1 MKDIIVGLTGQIRL
15 IWPIG
20 LAKIVAGV
28 MAVAVVGCSTDF
40 DPDVD
45 ATPVA
50 VLNVLAEAD
59 STVTASVS
67 HSWLFGTEP
76 GNVTV
81 GNARVSLKVN
91 GTLMGLMEFDGNSG
105 KYVSPY
111 RPVEGDEIEVSVRTV
126 DYGDAVGATTVPRK
140 VKIDR
145 WECTPTAEIDY
156 DGIIVQPDGS
166 WEYNRTLKLNYSIT
180 FTDPAGEE
188 NYYMLSGK
196 AYHWWGG
203 GTCDDPILGEN
214 DSPLEAVFAKDNTF
228 MVFSDR
234 SIAGKSYTLS
244 YTTTYS
250 LDSSGYPGDI
260 VQDENGDLHVYDR
273 IALCSISREYYLYL
287 LSLYKKYGELN
298 STLENLGFAEPK
310 AIYTNVSPGVGI
322 VGSQTADMIVNDV
335 YGIIGEYGRTGR

>member
-1 MKDIIVGLTGQIRL
+1 MKDIIVGLIGQIRL
-15 IWPIG
+15 IGRIG
-20 LAKIVAGV
+20 LAKIFAGGMMV
-28 MAVAVVGCSTDF
+28 AVAGCSTDF

-76 GNVTV
+76 GDVTV
-81 GNARVSLKVN
+81 GNARVVLKVN
-91 GTLMGLMEFDGNSG
+91 GTSMGLMEFDRNDG
-105 KYVSPY
+105 KYTSTY

-126 DYGDAVGATTVPRK
+126 HYGDAVGATTVPRK

-145 WECTPTAEIDY
+145 WECTPTTVIDY

-180 FTDPAGEE
+180 FTDPSGEE

-250 LDSSGYPGDI
+250 LSQGGYPGDI

-298 STLENLGFAEPK
+298 SNLENLGFAEPK
-310 AIYTNVSPGVGI
+310 AIYTNVNPGVGI

-335 YGIIGEYGRTGR
+335 YRIIEEYRRK

>member
-1 MKDIIVGLTGQIRL
+1 MKDIIVGLIGQIRL
-15 IWPIG
+15 IGRIG
-20 LAKIVAGV
+20 LAKIFVGGMMV
-28 MAVAVVGCSTDF
+28 AVAGCSTDF

-76 GNVTV
+76 EDVTV
-81 GNARVSLKVN
+81 GNARVALKVN
-91 GTLMGLMEFDGNSG
+91 GTSMGLMEFDPDSG
-105 KYVSPY
+105 KYTSTY
-111 RPVEGDEIEVSVRTV
+111 RPVEGDEIEVSVRTI

-244 YTTTYS
+244 YTKTYS
-250 LDSSGYPGDI
+250 LSQGGYPGDI

-298 STLENLGFAEPK
+298 SNLENLGFAEPK
-310 AIYTNVSPGVGI
+310 AIYTNVNPGVGI

-335 YGIIGEYGRTGR
+335 YSIIEEYRRK